1 MVLISVQEF
10 IKKYDGT
17 SVDFDKFFGAQCVDL
32 FNYYNKEVVG
42 APRIGTPITGGA
54 RDLWENEKSTPRDFY
69 RRVSASEQ
77 LRVGDVLIYGEPH
90 GRHIENGV
98 QKYYGHVNVYIGN
111 NRVIEQNGKVAQKTV
126 VREVFSSGLIGIL
139 RPLRFE
145 PKLDPQNVPDQTEN
159 KNKHVIASGDTFW
172 GLEERYNIEH
182 GTLQKLNPQLD
193 PRRLAIGSTIIIK
206 EESVP
211 TANTNETYYTIRSGD
226 TFWGLED
233 AWGIAHGTLQRLNPG
248 IEPRSLQIGQRIRRS

>member
-17 SVDFDKFFGAQCVDL
+17 SIDFDKVFGAQCVDL

-54 RDLWENEKSTPRDFY
+54 RDIWENEKSTPLDFY

-98 QKYYGHVNVYIGN
+98 QKYYGHVNIYIGN